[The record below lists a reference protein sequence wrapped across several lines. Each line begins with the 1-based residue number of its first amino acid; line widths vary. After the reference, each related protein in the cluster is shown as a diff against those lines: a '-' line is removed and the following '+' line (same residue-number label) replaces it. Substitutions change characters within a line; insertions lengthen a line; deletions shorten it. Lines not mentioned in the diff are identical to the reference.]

1 MKRISKLPIHALKGS
16 RHFGRVRCL
25 STGKVD
31 CVLGSQWG
39 DEGKGKLVDILAEK
53 ADIVCRFN
61 GGANAGH
68 TLVVDGK
75 KFAFH
80 LLPCGLLYPHAMN
93 VIGNGCVVNIQG
105 MFQEL
110 KNLDEGGIDYKGR
123 LFVSNRAQLLF
134 DFHKAVDG
142 ILEDRRGDSNIGTT
156 KKGIGPCYASKATRN
171 GIRVGELLDWDAFK
185 KRYEALA
192 SFHEQAYDF
201 THDKVAEL
209 EAIEALRESVLP
221 MVCDTVTYINQQMQS
236 GKHVLAEGA
245 NACLL
250 DLDYGT
256 YPMVTSSPTSIGG
269 ICTGMGIS
277 TKKVGKVFG
286 VVKAY
291 TTRVGSGPFPTEL
304 KNEIGERIQ
313 NVGAE
318 FGVTTGRKRRCGW
331 LDVALLR
338 YSHMLNGYDSL
349 NITKLDVLSGM
360 DELKIGVE
368 YSIDGCKLP
377 HGAMPSTLDELAKVE
392 VEYVTLPGWSEDIS
406 KITCMEDLP
415 ENAKNY
421 VKVVEDL
428 LGLPVSWV
436 GVGPARN
443 SMLEHH
449 MVAYNSA

>member
-1 MKRISKLPIHALKGS
+1 MKAIRRITDASLRSRKFGS
-16 RHFGRVRCL
+16 FRCL

-31 CVLGSQWG
+31 CILGSQWG
-39 DEGKGKLVDILAEK
+39 DEGKGKLVDILAEN
-53 ADIVCRFN
+53 ADVVCRFN

-105 MFQEL
+105 MFGEL
-110 KNLDEGGIDYKGR
+110 KGLDDGGIDYRGR
-123 LFVSNRAQLLF
+123 LFLSNRAQLLF
-134 DFHKAVDG
+134 DFHKTVDG

-171 GIRVGELLDWDAFK
+171 GVRVGELLDWDAFT

-192 SFHEQAYDF
+192 SFHEAAYDF
-201 THDKVAEL
+201 KHDKKAEL
-209 EAIEALRESVLP
+209 DAIASYRDQVLP
-221 MVCDTVTYINQQMQS
+221 MICDTVTYINNALDS

-277 TKKVGKVFG
+277 TKKVGCVFG

-304 KNEIGERIQ
+304 KNDIGERMQ
-313 NVGAE
+313 TVGAE

-338 YSHMLNGYDSL
+338 YSHQLNGYDAL

-368 YSIDGCKLP
+368 YVIDGKRLP
-377 HGAMPSTLDELAKVE
+377 RGAMPSTLDDLAKVE
-392 VEYVTLPGWSEDIS
+392 VEYITLPGWSEDIS
-406 KITCMEDLP
+406 KITAYEDLP
-415 ENAKNY
+415 DNARNY
-421 VKVVEDL
+421 VETVQDL

-436 GVGPARN
+436 GVGPSRN
-443 SMLEHH
+443 SMLENGRIKW
-449 MVAYNSA
+449 YNE

>member
-1 MKRISKLPIHALKGS
+1 MKAIRRITDASLRSRKFGS
-16 RHFGRVRCL
+16 FRCL

-31 CVLGSQWG
+31 CILGSQWG
-39 DEGKGKLVDILAEK
+39 DEGKGKLVDILAEN
-53 ADIVCRFN
+53 ADVVCRFN

-80 LLPCGLLYPHAMN
+80 LLPCGLLYPHATN

-105 MFQEL
+105 MFGEL
-110 KNLDEGGIDYKGR
+110 KGLDDGGIDYRGR
-123 LFVSNRAQLLF
+123 LFLSNRAQLLF
-134 DFHKAVDG
+134 DFHKTVDG

-171 GIRVGELLDWDAFK
+171 GVRVGELLDWDAFT

-192 SFHEQAYDF
+192 SFHEAAYDF
-201 THDKVAEL
+201 KHDKKAEL
-209 EAIEALRESVLP
+209 DAIASYRDQVLP
-221 MVCDTVTYINQQMQS
+221 MICDTVTYINNALDS

-277 TKKVGKVFG
+277 TKKVGCVFG

-304 KNEIGERIQ
+304 KNDIGERMQ
-313 NVGAE
+313 TVGAE

-338 YSHMLNGYDSL
+338 YSHQLNGYDAL

-368 YSIDGCKLP
+368 YVIDGKRLP
-377 HGAMPSTLDELAKVE
+377 RGAMPSTLDDLAKVE
-392 VEYVTLPGWSEDIS
+392 VEYITLPGWSEDIS
-406 KITCMEDLP
+406 KITAYEDLP
-415 ENAKNY
+415 DNARNY
-421 VKVVEDL
+421 VETVQDL

-436 GVGPARN
+436 GVGPSRN
-443 SMLEHH
+443 SMLENGRIKW
-449 MVAYNSA
+449 YNE

>member
-1 MKRISKLPIHALKGS
+1 MKAIRRITDASLRSRKFGS
-16 RHFGRVRCL
+16 YRCL

-31 CVLGSQWG
+31 CILGSQWG
-39 DEGKGKLVDILAEK
+39 DEGKGKLVDILAEN
-53 ADIVCRFN
+53 ADVVCRFN

-105 MFQEL
+105 MFGEL
-110 KNLDEGGIDYKGR
+110 KGLDDGGIDYRGR
-123 LFVSNRAQLLF
+123 LYLSNRAQLLF
-134 DFHKAVDG
+134 DFHKTVDG

-171 GIRVGELLDWDAFK
+171 GVRVGELLDWDAFT

-192 SFHEQAYDF
+192 SFHEAAYDF
-201 THDKVAEL
+201 KHDKKAEL
-209 EAIEALRESVLP
+209 DAIASYRDQVLP
-221 MVCDTVTYINQQMQS
+221 MICDTVTYINNALDS

-277 TKKVGKVFG
+277 TKKVGCVFG

-304 KNEIGERIQ
+304 KNDIGERMQ
-313 NVGAE
+313 TVGAE

-338 YSHMLNGYDSL
+338 YSHQLNGYDAL

-368 YSIDGCKLP
+368 YVIDGKRLP
-377 HGAMPSTLDELAKVE
+377 RGAMPSTLDDLAKVE
-392 VEYVTLPGWSEDIS
+392 VEYITLPGWSEDIS
-406 KITCMEDLP
+406 KITAYEDLP
-415 ENAKNY
+415 DNARNY
-421 VKVVEDL
+421 VETVQDL

-436 GVGPARN
+436 GVGPSRN
-443 SMLEHH
+443 SMLENGRIKW
-449 MVAYNSA
+449 YNE

>member
-1 MKRISKLPIHALKGS
+1 MKRAAFNYLTVGS
-16 RHFGRVRCL
+16 RRGVRFL

-39 DEGKGKLVDILAEK
+39 DEGKGKLVDILAEN

-93 VIGNGCVVNIQG
+93 LIGNGCVVNIQG
-105 MFQEL
+105 MFGEL
-110 KNLDEGGIDYKGR
+110 KNLDDGGIDYKGR
-123 LFVSNRAQLLF
+123 LLVSNRAQLLF

-142 ILEDRRGDSNIGTT
+142 ILEERRGDSNIGTT

-185 KRYEALA
+185 TRYEALA
-192 SFHEQAYDF
+192 TFHEQAYDF
-201 THDKVAEL
+201 KHDKVAEL
-209 EAIEALRESVLP
+209 EAIEALREQVLP
-221 MVCDTVTYINQQMQS
+221 MICDTVTYVNQQLDS

-277 TKKVGKVFG
+277 TKKVGNVFG

-304 KNEIGERIQ
+304 KNDIGERIQ
-313 NVGAE
+313 SVGAE

-338 YSHMLNGYDSL
+338 YSHLINGYDSL

-368 YSIDGCKLP
+368 YTIDGKRLP
-377 HGAMPSTLDELAKVE
+377 RGAMPSILDDLAKVQ
-392 VEYVTLPGWSEDIS
+392 VEYVTVPGWSEDIS
-406 KITCMEDLP
+406 NISAYEDLP
-415 ENAKNY
+415 ANAKAY
-421 VKVVEDL
+421 VETVEDL
-428 LGLPVSWV
+428 LGLPVTWV
-436 GVGPARN
+436 GVGPSRN
-443 SMLEHH
+443 SMLENGCIKYHQL
-449 MVAYNSA
+449 

>member
-1 MKRISKLPIHALKGS
+1 
-16 RHFGRVRCL
+16 
-25 STGKVD
+25 
-31 CVLGSQWG
+31 
-39 DEGKGKLVDILAEK
+39 VDILAEN
-53 ADIVCRFN
+53 ADVVCRFN

-93 VIGNGCVVNIQG
+93 VIGNGCVVNIPG
-105 MFQEL
+105 MFGEL
-110 KNLDEGGIDYKGR
+110 KGLDDGGIDYRGR
-123 LFVSNRAQLLF
+123 LFLSNRAQLLF
-134 DFHKAVDG
+134 DFHKTVDG

-171 GIRVGELLDWDAFK
+171 GVRVGELLDWDAFT

-192 SFHEQAYDF
+192 SFHEEAYDF
-201 THDKVAEL
+201 KHDKKAEL
-209 EAIEALRESVLP
+209 DVIASYRDQVLP
-221 MVCDTVTYINQQMQS
+221 MICDTVTYINKALDS

-277 TKKVGKVFG
+277 TKKVGCVFG

-304 KNEIGERIQ
+304 KDDIGERMQ
-313 NVGAE
+313 TVGAE

-338 YSHMLNGYDSL
+338 YSHQLNGYDAL

-368 YSIDGCKLP
+368 YVIDGKRLP
-377 HGAMPSTLDELAKVE
+377 RGAMPSTLDDLAKVE
-392 VEYVTLPGWSEDIS
+392 VEYITLPGWSEDIS
-406 KITCMEDLP
+406 KITAYEDLP
-415 ENAKNY
+415 ENARAY
-421 VKVVEDL
+421 VETVQDL

-436 GVGPARN
+436 GVGPSRN
-443 SMLEHH
+443 SMLENGQIKW
-449 MVAYNSA
+449 YNE